1 MIFYKEKENMKKV
14 MKMFVGLIA
23 VVLFTACNNGADGE
37 VNNIPTANAGIDVLV
52 EVNTPVT
59 VTGTASDSD
68 GTIVDVEWKEGTT
81 VLSTT
86 LSFDYIPTTVG
97 THILTLTVMDDEGAT
112 ASDEV
117 NIKATPTPNQSPT
130 ANAGVDKTVT
140 VNESV
145 NINGT
150 ANDPDGMI
158 VDVEWTENGNTI
170 ATTLLFSYTPTT
182 TGEHSLTLT
191 VMDDDGATASDSM
204 TVTANATPNQR
215 PTANA
220 GVDKTV
226 TVNESVDINGTA
238 NDPDGM
244 IVDVD
249 WSENGNTI
257 ATTLSFS
264 YTPTT
269 TGEHNLTL
277 TVMDDDGATAS
288 DSMTV
293 TANAAAV
300 SNPTISMADQT
311 VDDNGGALATDL
323 PAPTVTDVQAGA
335 VYSIVTG
342 TTGLTI
348 NSSTGVM
355 TYDNDINP
363 SQSFSI
369 TIKVTNPDGGNASTT
384 FTLNVNDNA

>member
-158 VDVEWTENGNTI
+158 VDV
-170 ATTLLFSYTPTT
+170 
-182 TGEHSLTLT
+182 
-191 VMDDDGATASDSM
+191 
-204 TVTANATPNQR
+204 
-215 PTANA
+215 
-220 GVDKTV
+220 
-226 TVNESVDINGTA
+226 
-238 NDPDGM
+238 
-244 IVDVD
+244 D

-288 DSMTV
+288 DSMIV
-293 TANAAAV
+293 TANAAPV
-300 SNPTISMADQT
+300 NQPPEWT
-311 VDDNGGALATDL
+311 
-323 PAPTVTDVQAGA
+323 QAS
-335 VYSIVTG
+335 YD
-342 TTGLTI
+342 TGLTI
-348 NSSTGVM
+348 TDANDDPKVILDLASRCSDPEGDTITYTVESVHSSGAPLDEPKIKNSLYVENGVLKIHNLMTNDPDFDGTITVTVKASATGGSSN
-355 TYDNDINP
+355 TDILFVFHNT
-363 SQSFSI
+363 Q
-369 TIKVTNPDGGNASTT
+369 
-384 FTLNVNDNA
+384 